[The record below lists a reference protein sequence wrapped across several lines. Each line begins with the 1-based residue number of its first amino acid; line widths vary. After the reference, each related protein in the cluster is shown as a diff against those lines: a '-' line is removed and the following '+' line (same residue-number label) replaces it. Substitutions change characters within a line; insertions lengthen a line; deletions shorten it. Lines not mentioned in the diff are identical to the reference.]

1 MKELRAVLWERGGQR
16 HVDMASTRDAALEAL
31 GARDARIHEL
41 QTTVHEMTE
50 QLQRQAKALA
60 LGAPPPTVPMTE
72 QCTKNKPTANP

>member
-1 MKELRAVLWERGGQR
+1 MPPRLDTVQVKELRAVLRERGGQR

-60 LGAPPPTVPMTE
+60 LGVLHRP
-72 QCTKNKPTANP
+72 QCP